1 MREFGSEE
9 IPQVGDGHDG
19 IVPEH
24 AGAGIAHYLSDALA
38 HDGLVAMQGASG
50 ATGFG
55 IAIAAMLQASMGV
68 SFQFSTLGAKNGRGR
83 GVLLSL
89 AI

>member
-9 IPQVGDGHDG
+9 VPQVMKRHDG
-19 IVPEH
+19 IVQEH
-24 AGAGIAHYLSDALA
+24 ARTGIAHYLSDALA

-68 SFQFSTLGAKNGRGR
+68 SFQFSTLGAENGRG
-83 GVLLSL
+83 
-89 AI
+89 